1 MSIER
6 GKLNAIDKQRHEEP
20 LATKNYDR
28 LWIMNCIYTYL
39 NDESYKWTKKKTNAM
54 NRRGTRDRLEI
65 YALNQSV
72 IIISLYKVAFRTKIQ
87 KPRATSTRF
96 P

>member
-6 GKLNAIDKQRHEEP
+6 RKLNAIDKQRHEEP

-39 NDESYKWTKKKTNAM
+39 NDESYKWTKRNERDESSWNARPLR
-54 NRRGTRDRLEI
+54 NL
-65 YALNQSV
+65 
-72 IIISLYKVAFRTKIQ
+72 
-87 KPRATSTRF
+87 RAKSICDYNF
-96 P
+96 PI